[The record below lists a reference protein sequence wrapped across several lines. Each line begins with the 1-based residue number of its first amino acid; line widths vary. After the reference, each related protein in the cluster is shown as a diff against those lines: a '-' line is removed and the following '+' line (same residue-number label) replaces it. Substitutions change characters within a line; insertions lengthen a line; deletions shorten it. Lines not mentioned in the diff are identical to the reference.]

1 MSNIMIYDIVGT
13 GHFVV
18 PESNNAALL
27 ADSDI
32 NDLLSVAPGV
42 AGLVYSGV
50 KAWVLDSKVG
60 DGAEGPRT
68 LACLLSGFSYNGEI
82 CPGEPETDAL
92 IAALRVALL
101 TVPPGDVGIIISV
114 GVIEVNIFNT
124 GLAPVVP

>member
-1 MSNIMIYDIVGT
+1 MIYDIVGT
-13 GHFVV
+13 DHFAV
-18 PESNNAALL
+18 PEDNNDALQ

-68 LACLLSGFSYNGEI
+68 LACLLSGFSYNGEV

-101 TVPPGDVGIIISV
+101 TVPAGGIGSITSI
-114 GVIEVNIFNT
+114 GVIEVNIFNA